1 MGKIIE
7 TIERRQRQRDWDKK
21 MQQSQLS
28 FKGTHFY
35 NYIKELLEGKEVFI
49 QHYEDDIEGLSTKSG
64 VPREKLLPFIA
75 AILAEIETKGVPRE

>member
-7 TIERRQRQRDWDKK
+7 AIKQKQQQKNWDKK

-28 FKGTHFY
+28 FKGFHFY
-35 NYIKELLEGKEVFI
+35 NFIKELLEGKEVFI
-49 QHYEDDIEGLSTKSG
+49 QHYEDDIEGLSTQSG

-75 AILAEIETKGVPRE
+75 AMFAEIETKGIPRE

>member
-7 TIERRQRQRDWDKK
+7 AIKQRQQQKNWDKK

-28 FKGTHFY
+28 FKGIHFY

-75 AILAEIETKGVPRE
+75 AMFAEIETKGIPRE

>member
-7 TIERRQRQRDWDKK
+7 AIKQKQQQKNWDKK

-28 FKGTHFY
+28 LKGIHFY

-49 QHYEDDIEGLSTKSG
+49 QHYEDDIEGLSTQSG

-75 AILAEIETKGVPRE
+75 AMFAEIETKGIPRE